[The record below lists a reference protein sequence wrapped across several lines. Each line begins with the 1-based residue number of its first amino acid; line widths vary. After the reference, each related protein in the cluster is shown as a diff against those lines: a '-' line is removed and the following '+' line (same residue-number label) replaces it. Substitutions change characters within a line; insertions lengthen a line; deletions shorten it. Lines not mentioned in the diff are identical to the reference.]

1 MWESGIKGF
10 FLNKNKDFITI
21 NKEGVNVYS
30 LGSRSKQSITADNGQ
45 EKMVH
50 SLDSVSYLKIHP
62 KNFVLFEFAT
72 DQRVISIMQQFTKK
86 NSKFGD
92 ETSFEV
98 IYKIKIHEITL
109 RELLLFQSLYVC
121 STQSD
126 ILRLVQD

>member
-62 KNFVLFEFAT
+62 KNFVLFDFAT